1 MRMKIRSKGLHIQ
14 VRVAALRRL
23 AGDGEGRRMSHEA
36 YIRAFVEI
44 ALEICL
50 AAELLK
56 TGTRLR

>member
-1 MRMKIRSKGLHIQ
+1 MGLHIQ

-56 TGTRLR
+56 TGARLW